1 MRRAMR
7 FLSFIAVDQAVD
19 LAWYEAALAD
29 DRAVVVLRVPEAHLR
44 LAAVDAL
51 RRHGA
56 HFVNHYGRMA
66 TEDVV
71 PWRGAR
77 PEMHWIHHR

>member
-1 MRRAMR
+1 MR

-29 DRAVVVLRVPEAHLR
+29 GRTVLVLRVPRADER
-44 LAAVDAL
+44 RAAVAEL
-51 RRHGA
+51 RRAGA

-66 TEDVV
+66 TEDIV
-71 PWRGAR
+71 PWRGE
-77 PEMHWIHHR
+77 PPPVHWIHHR